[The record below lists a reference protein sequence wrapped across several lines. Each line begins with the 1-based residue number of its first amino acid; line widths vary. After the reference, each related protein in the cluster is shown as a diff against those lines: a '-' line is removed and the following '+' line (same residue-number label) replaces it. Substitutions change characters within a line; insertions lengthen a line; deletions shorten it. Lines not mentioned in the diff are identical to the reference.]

1 MQRSIP
7 FALFAL
13 PLILTNAAIG
23 HAQDAGAKR
32 SINLVE
38 PIGRGRIVVTFEAGW
53 QLKALY
59 LKGNVDQY
67 IGTGWWL
74 QQQTKNPSIK
84 DDGLDSEFE
93 VSNPVSGLDVTYSLF
108 PNPVYALSPTAPQ
121 PKRPESCRDYDDNLM
136 PFLVGQGFAGTDQLK
151 AASQTTSSGS
161 ALATASL
168 INRQKGNAA
177 TTKRLFGFQYADP
190 LCAGIRIVKPSYQP
204 PGDDVTMSAA
214 LDAFDFEPDYS
225 PTSADYSTLGNLLY
239 RYMKSYASAAV
250 YYQRALDTLPAGA
263 TLQTRR
269 VLVDQLSMSYGI
281 SGQLKLSRAVNEAA
295 IAADPDY
302 PLYYYNLACDDA
314 EQGKADDAKL
324 HLQQAFDRRA
334 NTLPGEHLPDPTTD
348 DSILKLK
355 KNKEFWTYVQSLK

>member
-7 FALFAL
+7 FALYAL
-13 PLILTNAAIG
+13 PLILTNAAVG
-23 HAQDAGAKR
+23 HAQDTGAKR

-38 PIGRGRIVVTFEAGW
+38 PIGRGRIVVSFDGAW
-53 QLKALY
+53 QLKEFY
-59 LKGNVDQY
+59 LKGNADTFTGDQ
-67 IGTGWWL
+67 WWVEPI
-74 QQQTKNPSIK
+74 TKKSTVK
-84 DDGLDSEFE
+84 DDGIVAQIE
-93 VSNPVSGLDVTYSLF
+93 VVNPTSGLDVAYSLL
-108 PNPVYALSPTAPQ
+108 PGIDLTASPLT
-121 PKRPESCRDYDDNLM
+121 RPEDCREIDLN
-136 PFLVGQGFAGTDQLK
+136 ASQLK
-151 AASQTTSSGS
+151 PSSRRTPAGVAEADS
-161 ALATASL
+161 S
-168 INRQKGNAA
+168 NVFHPRGRGPER
-177 TTKRLFGFQYADP
+177 RLFGFQFADP
-190 LCAGIRIVKPSYQP
+190 LCARIKIVKPSYQP

-225 PTSADYSTLGNLLY
+225 PTSADYSNLGNLLY

-250 YYQRALDTLPAGA
+250 YYQRALDTLPADA
-263 TLQTRR
+263 PLQTRR

-281 SGQLKLSRAVNEAA
+281 SGQLKLSRDVNEAA

-324 HLQQAFDRRA
+324 YLQQAFDRRA

-355 KNKEFWTYVQSLK
+355 KNKEFWAYVQSLK